1 MRVLMF
7 GWEFPPEISGGLG
20 TACFGMTK
28 ALTAENVEVI
38 FVAPRLSGSE
48 ERIGAELMSASDVDL
63 PLPVHKQKRVK
74 VLRRKE
80 DIVYREREPRI
91 VAEHSSQHVTKVL
104 VDSPLDPYTQPSV
117 THKTWPVE
125 SWNYALQQQSPLT
138 EKITRMVEHEETI
151 KTYRYPFKGGYGEN
165 LVEEVAEYAR
175 AAEEIARRFQHDVIH
190 VHDWMTFRAGIAAKK
205 VSRKPLI
212 IHVHA
217 TEFDRSGSLYGPVY
231 DIEKEGLDAADH
243 VVTVSKW
250 TREILIDRY
259 GVSAGKISVI
269 HNGIFRSTTPGKE
282 APVTGSHVV
291 TFLGR
296 ITHQKGPA
304 YFVEAARKVAEQ
316 FPEVHFIVAGSG
328 DLLPQTIERVAQ
340 LRLSQKFHFTGFLNR
355 EYIERIWSIS
365 SVYVMP
371 SVSEPFGITPLEAI
385 QAGVPVIISNQSGVA
400 EVMPDAL
407 KVDFWDVEALADAI
421 CSVLN
426 YKSLSTMLSRRG
438 DRQID
443 KLSWSR
449 VAQKLKTL
457 YNEQTTKSER

>member
-28 ALTAENVEVI
+28 ALTSENVDVI
-38 FVAPRLSGSE
+38 FVAPKLSGSE
-48 ERIGAELMSASDVDL
+48 ERTGAQLMSASDIDL
-63 PLPVHKQKRVK
+63 PLPIQKQKRVK
-74 VLRRKE
+74 VIQKKEEIVLRKRG
-80 DIVYREREPRI
+80 PRI
-91 VAEHSSQHVTKVL
+91 VAEQSMENVTKVL
-104 VDSPLDPYTQPSV
+104 VESPLDPYAQPSI
-117 THKTWPVE
+117 THQTWPLE
-125 SWNYALQQQSPLT
+125 SWNYVLQQQRPELET
-138 EKITRMVEHEETI
+138 VHRTVEQEETI

-165 LVEEVAEYAR
+165 LVEEVVEYAG
-175 AAEEIARRFQHDVIH
+175 AAAEIARRFKHDIIH

-205 VSRKPLI
+205 ASRKPLI
-212 IHVHA
+212 VHVHA
-217 TEFDRSGSLYGPVY
+217 TEFDRSGCLYGPVY
-231 DIEKEGLDAADH
+231 EIEKEGLEAADR
-243 VVTVSKW
+243 VVAVSNW
-250 TREILIDRY
+250 TKEILVNQY
-259 GVSAGKISVI
+259 GANADKISVV
-269 HNGIFRSTTPGKE
+269 HNGIFRSATPGKE

-316 FPEVHFIVAGSG
+316 FPEAHFIVAGSG

-365 SVYVMP
+365 NVYVMP

-438 DRQID
+438 DKQID
-443 KLSWSR
+443 NLSWSR
-449 VAQKLKTL
+449 TAQKLKTL
-457 YNEQTTKSER
+457 YNEQTKSKR